1 MERNKIN
8 LWWGPPRKF
17 SIQFEERKISWL
29 ELFYDLVYVIAI
41 SRITQYLSIHPSLS
55 GLLDY
60 TYLFIMI
67 FWGWLNG
74 SLHHDIHGSRGLRT
88 NLMTLWQ
95 MLIVAALVVTLNS
108 PPETV
113 IFNATIALMAM
124 QLFITYL
131 WWSVGIYDKAHRR
144 LNRPYTFCFLVSLAL
159 LFLTLFVG
167 PNNVRI
173 LFYLSLLLNYLPP
186 FLADKARRKETTEF
200 KLSSSMT
207 ERLGLFSIILFGE
220 VVLGVINGVGINTVP
235 GIGTWINFGLS
246 ILIVFALWWIFFSMI
261 ADRKCKS
268 GFRTGNL
275 MAITFIPAFMAL
287 GVLGASFAQLFNGY
301 ENAHWIKTAFGVAIG
316 VFLFAIARETAF
328 LEYPTPYQE
337 KKRSIVLT
345 LVCAG
350 VFFVLLAISPIHLSL
365 PLYLLTVLGAL
376 LAVIAVISKSWLML
390 ELTKT
395 D

>member
-17 SIQFEERKISWL
+17 STQFEERKISWL

-41 SRITQYLSIHPSLS
+41 SRITQYLSLHLSLS

-74 SLHHDIHGSRGLRT
+74 SLHHDLHGSRGLRT

-95 MLIVAALVVTLNS
+95 MMIVAALVVTLSS
-108 PPETV
+108 PPETL
-113 IFNATIALMAM
+113 IFNATIAIMAM
-124 QLFITYL
+124 QIFITYL
-131 WWSVGIYDKAHRR
+131 WWSVGIYDKAHRK
-144 LNRPYTFCFLVSLAL
+144 LNRPYTICFLISLGL
-159 LFLTLFVG
+159 MFLTLFVG
-167 PNNVRI
+167 TNYVRI
-173 LFYLSLLLNYLPP
+173 LFYLSLVLNYLPP
-186 FLADKARRKETTEF
+186 FIVDKARRKEGPDF

-207 ERLGLFSIILFGE
+207 ERMGLFSIILFGE
-220 VVLGVINGVGINTVP
+220 VVLGVINGFGQNNIQRF
-235 GIGTWINFGLS
+235 GMWFDFGLS

-261 ADRKCKS
+261 ADRKCKT
-268 GFRTGNL
+268 GFRNGNL

-287 GVLGASFAQLFNGY
+287 GVMGVSFAGLFRGY
-301 ENAHWIKTAFGVAIG
+301 ESADSIRMALGVAIG
-316 VFLFAIARETAF
+316 VFLFAIARQTVY
-328 LEYPTPYQE
+328 LEYPAPYLE
-337 KKRSIVLT
+337 KKRRLVLT

-350 VFFVLLAISPIHLSL
+350 VFFMLLAFSQVHLRL
-365 PLYLLTVLGAL
+365 PVYLLTVLGAL
-376 LAVIAVISKSWLML
+376 LAVIGVISKSWLML